1 MIVSRAAAHLDQQ
14 PGPLAEPT
22 PKLVPANEFARRILE
37 LLAERP
43 RPEQPAAGGAPGQ
56 EPVGGRQ
63 VPVASASGLSAGFSV
78 AADFPE
84 PERWDEIFDWQASA
98 EAYWSRQ
105 PEEVRRL
112 RNVEDLREREAL
124 AAELAAKGHTI
135 DVPIMVWGSDPLR
148 VMLLRRLYGYTWVPS
163 ALQPSVAVAPGIE
176 FPGLPAYDA
185 TQPPAG
191 SILVDLSFA
200 QLRPG
205 ARAEAS

>member
-1 MIVSRAAAHLDQQ
+1 MTVSRAAAHLDQQ
-14 PGPLAEPT
+14 PGLLSEPA

-37 LLAERP
+37 LLAEGA
-43 RPEQPAAGGAPGQ
+43 RPEQPAPGGAPGQ
-56 EPVGGRQ
+56 KPVGGRQ
-63 VPVASASGLSAGFSV
+63 VLVASDSGLRFD
-78 AADFPE
+78 ADLPE
-84 PERWDEIFDWQASA
+84 PERWDEIFDWKASA

-112 RNVEDLREREAL
+112 RNLEDLREREAL

-163 ALQPSVAVAPGIE
+163 ALQPPVGVAPGIE
-176 FPGLPAYDA
+176 FPTLPAYDPA
-185 TQPPAG
+185 RPPAG

-200 QLRPG
+200 QLRTG

>member
-1 MIVSRAAAHLDQQ
+1 MIVSRAAAHPEQQ
-14 PGPLAEPT
+14 PGPLPEPA

-43 RPEQPAAGGAPGQ
+43 GPEKPATGGAAGQ
-56 EPVGGRQ
+56 KLVVGRQ
-63 VPVASASGLSAGFSV
+63 VPVASASSAGLSLD
-78 AADFPE
+78 ADLPE
-84 PERWDEIFDWQASA
+84 PERWEEVFDWQASA

-112 RNVEDLREREAL
+112 RVVPDLREREAL
-124 AAELAAKGHTI
+124 AAELAAQGHVI

-163 ALQPSVAVAPGIE
+163 ALQPPVAVAPGLE
-176 FPGLPAYDA
+176 FPTLPAYDA
-185 TQPPAG
+185 TEPPAG

-200 QLRPG
+200 RFR
-205 ARAEAS
+205 ARVEAS

>member
-1 MIVSRAAAHLDQQ
+1 MIVSRAAAHLEQH
-14 PGPLAEPT
+14 PGSLPEPA

-43 RPEQPAAGGAPGQ
+43 GPEQPAAESAPGQ
-56 EPVGGRQ
+56 KLVAGRQ
-63 VPVASASGLSAGFSV
+63 LPVASSSSAGVSPD
-78 AADFPE
+78 ADLPE
-84 PERWDEIFDWQASA
+84 PERWDEVFDWQASA

-112 RNVEDLREREAL
+112 RDVPDLREREAL
-124 AAELAAKGHTI
+124 AAELAAKGHVI

-163 ALQPSVAVAPGIE
+163 ALQPPVAVAPGLE
-176 FPGLPAYDA
+176 FPTLPAYDA
-185 TQPPAG
+185 TQPPPG

-200 QLRPG
+200 RLRAG
-205 ARAEAS
+205 VEAS

>member
-14 PGPLAEPT
+14 PGPLPQPA

-43 RPEQPAAGGAPGQ
+43 RPEQAAAGDAPGQ
-56 EPVGGRQ
+56 KPVVGRQ
-63 VPVASASGLSAGFSV
+63 LPVASASAPSLSL
-78 AADFPE
+78 DRELPE

-112 RNVEDLREREAL
+112 RNVPDLHEREAL
-124 AAELAAKGHTI
+124 AAELAAQGHTI

-163 ALQPSVAVAPGIE
+163 ALQPPIAVAPGIE
-176 FPGLPAYDA
+176 FPTLPAYDA
-185 TQPPAG
+185 TQPPPG

-200 QLRPG
+200 QLRTG
-205 ARAEAS
+205 AEAS